1 MTIRGIDV
9 SEHNGI
15 VDWQRIKDS
24 GIQFAVIRSSWGHFV
39 EDTMLRRNVS
49 ECERVGM
56 PYGLYHYSYVFNDAT
71 LQEEIRGFTNL
82 IQQFRPLYPC
92 YVDMEDADGFLAEQG
107 VVNDIPFLTRVAK
120 SFCQAIESVNYYAGI
135 YANLYWFETKL
146 YSDELNPYDRW
157 LAQWASAPTFAKPF
171 GMWQY
176 TSDGSVPG
184 SSARTDMNI
193 AYIDYPTVIKEKGLN
208 IPSGGKPIPPKPEP
222 GKSYHVGDVV
232 SFHEIYSSS
241 TSTQPLTPAITRGT
255 ITKIVEGARNPYLI
269 NDGTGW
275 INNGSID
282 GSNSGGVKHRVGETV
297 SFHKIYVS
305 STSTEALKP
314 SVTTGTITRIISGAP
329 NPYLINNGTGW
340 VNDESIT
347 SGQGGSAGTIQVG
360 SRVRVK
366 EGSAD
371 YNGTPLAS
379 FVYQTTYTVMEIKGD
394 RAVIGLNGAVTAAV
408 KLSDLSLA

>member
-1 MTIRGIDV
+1 M
-9 SEHNGI
+9 
-15 VDWQRIKDS
+15 
-24 GIQFAVIRSSWGHFV
+24 
-39 EDTMLRRNVS
+39 
-49 ECERVGM
+49 
-56 PYGLYHYSYVFNDAT
+56 
-71 LQEEIRGFTNL
+71 
-82 IQQFRPLYPC
+82 
-92 YVDMEDADGFLAEQG
+92 
-107 VVNDIPFLTRVAK
+107 
-120 SFCQAIESVNYYAGI
+120 
-135 YANLYWFETKL
+135 
-146 YSDELNPYDRW
+146 
-157 LAQWASAPTFAKPF
+157 
-171 GMWQY
+171 
-176 TSDGSVPG
+176 
-184 SSARTDMNI
+184 
-193 AYIDYPTVIKEKGLN
+193 
-208 IPSGGKPIPPKPEP
+208 
-222 GKSYHVGDVV
+222 
-232 SFHEIYSSS
+232 
-241 TSTQPLTPAITRGT
+241 
-255 ITKIVEGARNPYLI
+255 
-269 NDGTGW
+269 
-275 INNGSID
+275 
-282 GSNSGGVKHRVGETV
+282 KHRVGETV